1 MNQAVIKL
9 PAFSEPE
16 SLDGAKVS
24 LLNLGRSLHEHA
36 YMVGRLLRWIK
47 NEVEPG
53 NFETWIKSNVWFG
66 ERTAQRMMKFSVR
79 CDGTGLIESYEPRK
93 GDTVTVLDP
102 NPLQTQEAE
111 TEPDNVGEP
120 LNKPPRPDNLV
131 ETWKMWSRN
140 IEDLVTFTQECGK
153 LSASQRSEIAD
164 SLSEIEKQISQ
175 LRRLREFPK
184 SVQNAE

>member
-66 ERTAQRMMKFSVR
+66 ERT
-79 CDGTGLIESYEPRK
+79 
-93 GDTVTVLDP
+93 
-102 NPLQTQEAE
+102 
-111 TEPDNVGEP
+111 
-120 LNKPPRPDNLV
+120 
-131 ETWKMWSRN
+131 
-140 IEDLVTFTQECGK
+140 
-153 LSASQRSEIAD
+153 
-164 SLSEIEKQISQ
+164 
-175 LRRLREFPK
+175 
-184 SVQNAE
+184 